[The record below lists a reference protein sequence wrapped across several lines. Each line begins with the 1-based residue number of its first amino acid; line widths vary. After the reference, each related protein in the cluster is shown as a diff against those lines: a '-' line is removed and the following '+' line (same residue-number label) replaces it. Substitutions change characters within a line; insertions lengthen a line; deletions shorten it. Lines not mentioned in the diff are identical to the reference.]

1 MFLKINNIKIG
12 VSVLLIN
19 SLFIQLS
26 FSEGN
31 NNMKLKGVIQ
41 SAKSVYVV
49 TEPKSR
55 TILVEAKKSSNSH
68 VPFSFLS
75 KLNPKNWSDYK
86 TIIDSYSRILTDVKV
101 KLDDG
106 SIKVIP
112 NLMLRQT
119 DFLKDDPTDEEQMKE
134 YIIDGSP
141 GKKYSRGRY
150 KINTTL
156 SFFTEPETL
165 SRYTLNEKDLIK
177 VTIGHVEIT
186 RYDGIKQKDGSFK
199 YSTEGDYS
207 GFLRYGILST
217 DTHFDESEDK
227 IKYSNTN

>member
-1 MFLKINNIKIG
+1 MSLKINSSKILVG
-12 VSVLLIN
+12 FLFLNSV
-19 SLFIQLS
+19 FIQYGY
-26 FSEGN
+26 SEDKSQ
-31 NNMKLKGVIQ
+31 MQFKGVIQ

-86 TIIDSYSRILTDVKV
+86 ATIDSYSRILTDVNV

-106 SIKVIP
+106 SMMVIP

-119 DFLKDDPTDEEQMKE
+119 DFVKGDNTDENAIKD
-134 YIIDGSP
+134 YIIGGSL
-141 GKKYSRGRY
+141 GKVYRGGSIKIKTNIIFY
-150 KINTTL
+150 KK
-156 SFFTEPETL
+156 PEIL
-165 SRYTLNEKDLIK
+165 SRYTLNEKDNIN
-177 VTIGHVEIT
+177 VIIGHVEILLY
-186 RYDGIKQKDGSFK
+186 RGIEQDDGTYKHSKKGN
-199 YSTEGDYS
+199 YSK
-207 GFLRYGILST
+207 FLNYGLLST

-227 IKYSNTN
+227 IKYSNLH